1 MKLQEISLKKSLNK
15 AYRLVKPK
23 RPDIELFKSNLI
35 NLLGQI
41 DEKESE
47 ENVKIHLMDF
57 LKDTW
62 YKQDFLVAT
71 KGRTDFVIH
80 TGKEAKAP
88 SGVLFEVKRPTNKG
102 DMVTRQNLNAKAMH
116 ELILYYLRER
126 VNEKNID
133 IRHLVITNIYEWF
146 IFDAS
151 VFEKVVAKNT
161 KLVKAFKDWDNG
173 QKVSTNTDLFYK
185 EIAKPFLDELKEEVS
200 FTWFDIR
207 EYEKP
212 LKNNDKAD
220 DNKLIALF
228 KIFSPIHLLKIQFA
242 NDSNSLDKGFYSEL
256 LHIIGLEEVKEGSKK
271 LIRRKQEGKRDA
283 GSLLENTITILDLE
297 DSLHKVPDISSYGDN
312 RQERLFN
319 LALELSI
326 TWINRVLFL
335 KLLEAQLIKYHKGDQ
350 SYKFLN
356 YSKISQYDELY
367 KLFFQ
372 VLAKRQSDRRSEE
385 RRVGKECRL

>member
-1 MKLQEISLKKSLNK
+1 MKLHEISLKKSLNK
-15 AYRLVKPK
+15 AYRLIKPK
-23 RPDIELFKSNLI
+23 RPDIELFKGNLI
-35 NLLGQI
+35 KLLGQI

-62 YKQDFLVAT
+62 YKQDYLVAT

-80 TGKEAKAP
+80 TGKEAKTP

-151 VFEKVVAKNT
+151 DFEKIFTKNT
-161 KLVKAFKDWDNG
+161 KLVKAFKDWDTG

-185 EIAKPFLDELKEEVS
+185 EIAKPFLDELKEDIS

-297 DSLHKVPDISSYGDN
+297 DSLHKVPDIGSYGEN

-335 KLLEAQLIKYHKGDQ
+335 KLLEAQLIKYHKGDH
-350 SYKFLN
+350 
-356 YSKISQYDELY
+356 
-367 KLFFQ
+367 
-372 VLAKRQSDRRSEE
+372 
-385 RRVGKECRL
+385 

>member
-1 MKLQEISLKKSLNK
+1 MKLHEISLKKSLNK
-15 AYRLVKPK
+15 AYRLVKPR
-23 RPDIELFKSNLI
+23 RPDIEVFKENFI
-35 NLLGQI
+35 KLLGQI

-62 YKQDFLVAT
+62 YKQDHLVAT

-80 TGKEAKAP
+80 TGKDAKAP

-151 VFEKVVAKNT
+151 VFEKLFAKNT
-161 KLVKAFKDWDNG
+161 KLVKAFNDWDSG

-185 EIAKPFLDELKEEVS
+185 EIAKPFLDELKEDIS

-207 EYEKP
+207 EYE
-212 LKNNDKAD
+212 
-220 DNKLIALF
+220 F
-228 KIFSPIHLLKIQFA
+228 
-242 NDSNSLDKGFYSEL
+242 
-256 LHIIGLEEVKEGSKK
+256 II
-271 LIRRKQEGKRDA
+271 ICF
-283 GSLLENTITILDLE
+283 IIIL
-297 DSLHKVPDISSYGDN
+297 
-312 RQERLFN
+312 
-319 LALELSI
+319 
-326 TWINRVLFL
+326 
-335 KLLEAQLIKYHKGDQ
+335 
-350 SYKFLN
+350 
-356 YSKISQYDELY
+356 
-367 KLFFQ
+367 
-372 VLAKRQSDRRSEE
+372 
-385 RRVGKECRL
+385 